1 VIDNPFAVMNKL
13 SQRTGRSRILSVDSM
28 RGLAMILVILQHA
41 YHLIDPAAV
50 QAQLDLAIYTLTRSA
65 SVAFMAVSG
74 MMIAYFMASR
84 ADWKTV
90 QRRFARRAVFLLLFA
105 HAAIILIRYYYVP
118 EDRFNEFV
126 RALYYQYQIT
136 DTIALSLL
144 IAPLLL
150 RYVKP
155 SGRLLLI
162 VALLAVTPA
171 VAAFPLPESNGL
183 AIFRI
188 ALFGEI
194 IDEHPINVG
203 WPLIPWLAIFLCGS
217 AMGEGLAAA
226 RSGSISIPQLI
237 RRMRR
242 IAMTLAA
249 IGIALS
255 IAYKLVKIAYGDVWD
270 PRIFLAVY
278 PSRTTALLPVY
289 LAFLLWIFSWLL
301 SRIDVRQHYDRAA
314 WFASVLGRTSLFT
327 YVIQFAFVHTI
338 PALLGLRGHI
348 NLWQYLVL
356 FAVGLSLTWLCSF
369 TYGRLRG
376 WITPRDFARIQAE
389 LSRSDR

>member
-1 VIDNPFAVMNKL
+1 MDKL
-13 SQRTGRSRILSVDSM
+13 SKRTGRNRILSVDSM
-28 RGLAMILVILQHA
+28 RGLAMILVIMQHA

-74 MMIAYFMASR
+74 MMISYFMASR
-84 ADWKTV
+84 PAWRSV
-90 QRRFARRAVFLLLFA
+90 QRRFARRAIFLLLFA
-105 HAAIILIRYYYVP
+105 HTAIILIRYYYVP

-126 RALYYQYQIT
+126 SALYYQYQIT

-150 RYVKP
+150 RYLKP
-155 SGRLLLI
+155 SGRLMLI
-162 VALLAVTPA
+162 VAMLAVTPLI
-171 VAAFPLPESNGL
+171 AALPLPHSNGL
-183 AIFRI
+183 AISRI

-226 RSGSISIPQLI
+226 RGGSLSIPELI
-237 RRMRR
+237 GRMRR
-242 IAMTLAA
+242 MAVILAV
-249 IGIALS
+249 IGVVLS
-255 IAYKLVKIAYGDVWD
+255 AGYKLVKIVYGDVWD

-278 PSRTTALLPVY
+278 PSRTTTLLPVY
-289 LAFLLWIFSWLL
+289 LAFLLWLFSWLL
-301 SRIDVRQHYDRAA
+301 SRIDVHRHYDRAA

-327 YVIQFAFVHTI
+327 YVVQFAFVQTI
-338 PALLGLRGHI
+338 PALLGMRNHI
-348 NLWQYLVL
+348 NLWEYLLL
-356 FAVGLSLTWLCSF
+356 FIVGLLLTWVCSYA
-369 TYGRLRG
+369 YGRLRG
-376 WITPRDFARIQAE
+376 WITRGDFARIRAE
-389 LSRSDR
+389 LDSAH